1 MTTRTIARW
10 VAGIWLGTLSEGA
23 AAQAIKDMR
32 VVGYPDRFSVQT
44 GETIRFMVSSE
55 LPRYRADIVRLIH
68 GDINRRGPGFKEQLV
83 DVPVN
88 REYAGKYQALPNG
101 SYVVVPDNPALRMD
115 GSFSLQAWIY
125 PTTPNKGVQALLTKW
140 SPSTRSGYGLFIDE
154 DGSLVLWLGDGKG
167 AVEKLRTGV
176 PFPPAALR
184 AGDPVVFT
192 REPLHS
198 SRWFFVAAT
207 YDSATGKAVLY
218 QEPVIAWPL
227 GDTPVVVER
236 TTRPA
241 AVAKNDVPFT
251 LAGTWEWRDGSSG
264 RVGGFYNG
272 KIDSPRVF
280 RRALSRDEVKT
291 LKDGAAPTDAVAA
304 WDFAA
309 DIHSRVV
316 TDTSTNRLNGRTVN
330 MPTRA
335 VAGHNWTGKQPNYN
349 VAPAEYGA
357 IHFHDD
363 DLDDA
368 KWDVG
373 FEFAVPADLKSGIYA
388 ARLRAGNSED
398 YAPFYVRPKKGSAT
412 ARIAFLVPTF
422 SYLAY
427 ANSGVDAPQLL
438 SLYNHHSDGSGV
450 AYSSRLRP
458 IINMRP
464 KYAWLK
470 DGVGAGS
477 PHQLNADLHLIDWLE
492 AKGFKYDV
500 ITDEDLDAEGVSLL
514 SPYKVVLTGS
524 HPEYWSEKMLDG
536 AQAYLGQGG
545 RLMYLGGNG
554 FYWVTSMDPDEHHTV
569 EVRRWGGTQA
579 WNAMPGEYY
588 LSTTGEIG
596 GLWRNR
602 GRAPQA
608 LVGVGFTMQGRGR
621 GAPFRR
627 QPGSFDLR
635 ASFIFEGIGP
645 EELIGDFPSLSLEYG
660 AAGWET
666 DRYDLALGTPTH
678 ALLLATASTATGLPT
693 CKGAPCSAYTHVV
706 EEINSENTGPVDAL
720 VKADMVFFEYPNG
733 GAVFSSSSISW
744 DGGLSY
750 NNYTNTVSRV
760 TENVLKRFA
769 SDEPLGTRAP
779 TSIDRR

>member
-1 MTTRTIARW
+1 MMARC
-10 VAGIWLGTLSEGA
+10 VAGIGCGLLSAGV
-23 AAQAIKDMR
+23 AAQGIKDMR
-32 VVGYPDRFSVQT
+32 VVGYADRFSVQP
-44 GETIRFMVSSE
+44 GETIRFMISSE

-68 GDINRRGPGFKEQLV
+68 GDVNPRGPGFKEQAV
-83 DVPVN
+83 DTTVN
-88 REYAGKYQALPNG
+88 KEYAGKHQALPNG
-101 SYVVVPDNPALRMD
+101 SYVVVPDNAALHVA
-115 GSFSLQAWIY
+115 GSFTLQAWIY
-125 PTTPNKGVQALLTKW
+125 PTTPSKGVQALLTKW
-140 SPSTRSGYGLFIDE
+140 SPGDRSGYGLFIEE
-154 DGSLVLWLGDGKG
+154 DGSLAIWLGKG
-167 AVEKLRTGV
+167 NGGVDKVRTGV

-184 AGDPVVFT
+184 AGDPIVAG

-198 SRWFFVAAT
+198 SRWYFVAAT
-207 YDSATGKAVLY
+207 YDSASGKVVLY
-218 QEPVIAWPL
+218 QEPVIAWPM
-227 GDTPVVVER
+227 GDTPVVIER
-236 TTRPA
+236 SVRPG
-241 AVAKNDVPFT
+241 AVAQNDVPF
-251 LAGTWEWRDGSSG
+251 LMAGAWGWREGANGLVGS
-264 RVGGFYNG
+264 FYNG

-280 RRALSRDEVKT
+280 GRALSRDEVQALREGNPPK
-291 LKDGAAPTDAVAA
+291 DAVAA

-309 DIHSRVV
+309 NIHSRIV
-316 TDTSTNRLNGRTVN
+316 TDTSSNKLEGRTVN
-330 MPTRA
+330 LPTRA
-335 VAGHNWTGKQPNYN
+335 VTGRNWTGKQTNYN
-349 VAPAEYGA
+349 LAPAEYAA

-368 KWDVG
+368 KWEVG
-373 FEFAVPADLKSGIYA
+373 FDFTIPRDLKSGIYA
-388 ARLRAGNSED
+388 ARLRAGNGED
-398 YAPFYVRPKKGSAT
+398 YVPFYVRPAKGTAT
-412 ARIAFLVPTF
+412 AKVAFLVPTF

-427 ANSGVDAPQLL
+427 GNSGVDVPQLL

-492 AKGFKYDV
+492 AKGIAYDV
-500 ITDEDLDAEGVSLL
+500 ITDEDLDAEGTSLL
-514 SPYKVVLTGS
+514 APYKVVVTGS

-536 AQAYLGQGG
+536 ARVYLEKGG

-554 FYWVTSMDPDEHHTV
+554 FYWVTSMDPEERHTV
-569 EVRRWGGTQA
+569 EVRRWSGTQA
-579 WNAMPGEYY
+579 WNAIPGEYY
-588 LSTTGEIG
+588 VSTTGEIG

-627 QPGSFDLR
+627 QPASFDSR
-635 ASFIFEGIGP
+635 VSFIFQGIGP
-645 EELIGDFPSLSLEYG
+645 DELIGDFPSLSLEYG

-666 DRYDLALGTPTH
+666 DRYDLALGTPNH

-693 CKGAPCSAYTHVV
+693 CKGAPCVAYTHVV
-706 EEINSENTGPVDAL
+706 EEINTENAGPVDAL
-720 VKADMVFFEYPNG
+720 VKADMVYFEYPNG

-760 TENVLKRFA
+760 TENVLRRFMA
-769 SDEPLGTRAP
+769 DEPLGPRPPP
-779 TSIDRR
+779 TSGRH